1 MSKVFRRNTTLH
13 FMGNHTEMSKVFR
26 RNTTPHFM
34 GKSYRNVK
42 SISTK
47 YYTPF
52 HGESYRNVKSIS
64 TKYYTPFHGEIIQK
78 SQKYFDEILH
88 AISWGNHSEIPKVFR
103 RNTTRHIMGKS
114 FRNPKSIS
122 TKYYT
127 PYHG

>member
-26 RNTTPHFM
+26 RNTTRHIM
-34 GKSYRNVK
+34 GKSFRN
-42 SISTK
+42 
-47 YYTPF
+47 P
-52 HGESYRNVKSIS
+52 KSIS

-103 RNTTRHIMGKS
+103 RNTYNDTQ
-114 FRNPKSIS
+114 NPAFMNS
-122 TKYYT
+122 
-127 PYHG
+127 